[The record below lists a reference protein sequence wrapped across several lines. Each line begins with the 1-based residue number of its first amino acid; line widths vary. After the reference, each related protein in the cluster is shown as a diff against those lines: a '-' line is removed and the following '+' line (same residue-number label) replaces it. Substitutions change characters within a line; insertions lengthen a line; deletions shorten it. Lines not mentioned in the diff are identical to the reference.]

1 MRRTWNR
8 WHGLVPWAALLLA
21 VHGAAA
27 QTRVDSTRSDSARKV
42 HARHDSVRV
51 AHRLAEFEVV
61 AERSRAAPPAVTT
74 VDVPA
79 AELRRTA
86 SSNSYD
92 LIRRATGIEV
102 HEQGQGPGYASDV
115 VLRGFSSDHSSD
127 VLLSVDGVPI
137 NLPVH
142 GHVEGYADW
151 SVLSPAAV
159 STFRVISG
167 TASPLYGDFALGG
180 VVEVF
185 TAADAQGPSGEL
197 SGSSYGDASGWYRTG
212 RRGETG
218 GFLVAGNAQR
228 QEGWRANSSY
238 WLGNTLLRGWRRVNA
253 GRVEGGL
260 SLYGSTWDSP
270 GFVSVAQYNA
280 HDFQQ
285 PSDTTDGGRAGRL
298 IAHGRFAS
306 KLGSVAVDASG
317 WAQLGRSTVFLT
329 IPEDGVLEQSDE
341 QDQRAAIGGRLQVG
355 QPRGLGDVSAG
366 LDWRADRADYDLSH
380 TDRRALVDPTKGLDG
395 RYAQVGG
402 FARWRTLVF
411 SSLAL
416 DLAVRGDA
424 LHYRTR
430 NRLASAPWR
439 SADAFVLGPKIGARW
454 VTASGAALL
463 ASVSKGFRGA
473 PGVIDDP
480 TLPAIEAWTKEL
492 GVRYDGERAH
502 LQLAAFRLDVSNE
515 RIQDPITREIF
526 SSGGSVRQGIN
537 ADVEMNWRGRVVL
550 RADGTVTDARVRDT
564 GASAAQDLVSRTL
577 IPDDPHDQLFLHI
590 EPPQPGDPV
599 PNVARYVGRV
609 GGEWQ
614 AGTHIAPRVQ
624 LRLSGP
630 YTPIGEPRVRTK
642 PYAVLDVGTAIRAPM
657 LGATIDVDLSNL
669 LDETYPEIRSS
680 GYLNPGAPRTLRV
693 GFRFHDLP

>member
-1 MRRTWNR
+1 MRRTWSR
-8 WHGLVPWAALLLA
+8 WHGFVLSASLLAA

-27 QTRVDSTRSDSARKV
+27 QSRVDSARVDSARADSARK
-42 HARHDSVRV
+42 

-74 VDVPA
+74 VEVPA
-79 AELRRTA
+79 AVLRRTE
-86 SSNSYD
+86 SRNSYD
-92 LIRRATGIEV
+92 LVRRATGIEV

-185 TAADAQGPSGEL
+185 TAADADGSSGSL
-197 SGSSYGDASGWYRTG
+197 SASSYGDASGWWRTG
-212 RRGETG
+212 RRGTNG
-218 GFLVAGNAQR
+218 GVLLAGNGER
-228 QEGWRANSSY
+228 QTGWRTNSSY
-238 WLGNTLLRGWRRVNA
+238 LLGNALLRGWHQLDA
-253 GRVEGGL
+253 GRLEGGL

-280 HDFQQ
+280 HEFQH
-285 PSDTTDGGRAGRL
+285 PSDSTDGGSAGRM

-306 KLGSVAVDASG
+306 KLGSVALDASG
-317 WAQLGRSTVFLT
+317 WLQLGRSSVYLT

-341 QDQRAAIGGRLQVG
+341 EDRRTAVGGRLQLG
-355 QPRGLGDVSAG
+355 KPQGLGDVSAG
-366 LDWRADRADYDLSH
+366 MDWRLDRAEYDLSH

-395 RYAQVGG
+395 RYGQVGG
-402 FARWRTLVF
+402 FMRWRTLVL

-416 DLAVRGDA
+416 DLGVRGDV

-439 SADAFVLGPKIGARW
+439 SANEVVVGPKLGARW
-454 VTASGAALL
+454 VTGSGVTLL
-463 ASVSKGFRGA
+463 GSLSKGFRGA
-473 PGVIDDP
+473 PGAIDDP
-480 TLPAIEAWTKEL
+480 TLPAIEAWTKEI
-492 GVRYDGERAH
+492 GVRFDGGHAH

-515 RIQDPITREIF
+515 RIQDPITREIV
-526 SSGGSVRQGIN
+526 SSGSSVRQGLN
-537 ADVEMNWRGRVVL
+537 ADIEVRWHGGFVF
-550 RADGTVTDARVRDT
+550 RADGTVTDAHVSKS
-564 GASAAQDLVSRTL
+564 GAATTANAALVSRTL
-577 IPDDPHDQLFLHI
+577 IPDDPRDQLFLHI
-590 EPPQPGDPV
+590 EPPAPGDPV
-599 PNVARYVGRV
+599 PNVARYVGRI
-609 GGEWQ
+609 GGDWQ
-614 AGTHIAPRVQ
+614 ANAHVAPRAQ
-624 LRLSGP
+624 LRVSGP
-630 YTPIGEPRVRTK
+630 YTPIGEARVRTK
-642 PYAVLDVGTAIRAPM
+642 AYAVLDVGTAIRAPM
-657 LGATIDVDLSNL
+657 PGVVFDVDLSNV
-669 LDETYPEIRSS
+669 LDTIYPEIRSS
-680 GYLNPGAPRTLRV
+680 GFLNPGAPRTLRV
-693 GFRFHDLP
+693 GVRLHDLP